1 MRKIAIIT
9 GVVSIVVVV
18 LIIVGLYQ
26 LGAADESALE
36 RLHEIAVIFAVLLF
50 LIVVI
55 LLAAITAA
63 LGFLVI
69 QIKDHV
75 IPLLQEAAGTVKQ
88 VKNTTSFV
96 SEEAV
101 RPIVGVAG
109 WFSKN
114 REMTRVVTGRSKKIP
129 NPDKL

>member
-1 MRKIAIIT
+1 MRRIAIIS
-9 GVVSIVVVV
+9 GVVSIIVVALV
-18 LIIVGLYQ
+18 IFGLYH
-26 LGAADESALE
+26 LGTADESALE

-55 LLAAITAA
+55 LLAAVTAA
-63 LGFLVI
+63 LWFLVI
-69 QIKDHV
+69 QVKDHV
-75 IPLLQEAAGTVKQ
+75 IPLLQEATGTVKQ
-88 VKNTTSFV
+88 VRNTTSFV

-129 NPDKL
+129 DPDKL